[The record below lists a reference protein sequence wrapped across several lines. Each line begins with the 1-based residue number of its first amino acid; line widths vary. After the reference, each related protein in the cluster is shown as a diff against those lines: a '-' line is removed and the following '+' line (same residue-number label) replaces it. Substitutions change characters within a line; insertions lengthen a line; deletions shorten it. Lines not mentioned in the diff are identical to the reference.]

1 MFCSTGDTIEL
12 LEGLHKFQLLRDRD
26 SVKEEEKVTDSA
38 HLSHK
43 AGHWSKGLLASM
55 EDPEYIVHSTD
66 SLVIIRDKYPK
77 AKHHF
82 LILPRKRI
90 AKLKNIDRGD
100 LSLLKEM
107 DSEARK
113 LTLRYP
119 KSEFNIGYHAVP
131 SMAQVHLHVISRDF
145 ISPYLKHK
153 KHWNSFN
160 TDYFI
165 DSHLVIERIE
175 LDGEFVE
182 PSPEVSKQLLNT
194 PLKCNQCEYVPTNF
208 PALKQHLLTHQ

>member
-1 MFCSTGDTIEL
+1 M
-12 LEGLHKFQLLRDRD
+12 HKFQLLGDRGRA
-26 SVKEEEKVTDSA
+26 KEEEEVTNVAGPSQ
-38 HLSHK
+38 K
-43 AGHWSKGLLASM
+43 AGHWSKGLLTSM

-82 LILPRKRI
+82 LILPRKSI
-90 AKLKNIDRGD
+90 SKLKNIDRGD
-100 LSLLKEM
+100 ISLLKEM

-113 LTLRYP
+113 LTLRYQ

-131 SMAQVHLHVISRDF
+131 SMAQVHVHVISRDF
-145 ISPYLKHK
+145 ISPCLKHK

-165 DSHLVIERIE
+165 ESGLVRGTIIFAGP
-175 LDGEFVE
+175 LFGVIFAS
-182 PSPEVSKQLLNT
+182 SPWVS
-194 PLKCNQCEYVPTNF
+194 
-208 PALKQHLLTHQ
+208 

>member
-1 MFCSTGDTIEL
+1 
-12 LEGLHKFQLLRDRD
+12 
-26 SVKEEEKVTDSA
+26 
-38 HLSHK
+38 
-43 AGHWSKGLLASM
+43 M

-82 LILPRKRI
+82 LILPRKSI
-90 AKLKNIDRGD
+90 SKLKNIDRGD
-100 LSLLKEM
+100 ISLLKEM

-113 LTLRYP
+113 LTLRYQ

-131 SMAQVHLHVISRDF
+131 SMAQVHVHVISRDF
-145 ISPYLKHK
+145 ISPCLKHK

-165 DSHLVIERIE
+165 ESGLVRGTIIFAGP
-175 LDGEFVE
+175 LFGVIFAS
-182 PSPEVSKQLLNT
+182 SPWVS
-194 PLKCNQCEYVPTNF
+194 
-208 PALKQHLLTHQ
+208 

>member
-12 LEGLHKFQLLRDRD
+12 LKGLHKFQLLRD
-26 SVKEEEKVTDSA
+26 SAKEEEKVTDSDR
-38 HLSHK
+38 LSQK
-43 AGHWSKGLLASM
+43 AGHWSRGLLASM

-82 LILPRKRI
+82 LILPRKNI
-90 AKLKNIDRGD
+90 NKLKNILRED
-100 LSLLKEM
+100 LSLVKEM

-113 LTLRYP
+113 LIKRFP
-119 KSEFNIGYHAVP
+119 ESQFKIGYHAVP

-145 ISPYLKHK
+145 ISPCLKHK

-165 DSHLVIERIE
+165 ESTSVIERIE
-175 LDGEFVE
+175 LDGKYVE
-182 PSPEVSKQLLNT
+182 PSSEVSKQLLNT